1 METDNTGPVYKIYII
16 SVHEMH
22 SIVSLQMLA
31 RFNAVQD
38 PSDGHSGRA
47 AVTSS
52 ALGPCIDASTPADGP
67 AQRGMSGA

>member
-1 METDNTGPVYKIYII
+1 
-16 SVHEMH
+16 
-22 SIVSLQMLA
+22 MLA

-47 AVTSS
+47 AATSS

-67 AQRGMSGA
+67 AQRGTSGDENVTNAFRTQAQTAP